1 MKKMIYAGAVL
12 CAMALTTGCSNEE
25 LMENGKD
32 SAFSLKAT
40 TDTDTR
46 TSVNEQYNV
55 LWNAGDA
62 IYVYGDGVKGTLT
75 LTSGEIVVR
84 ELSVER

>member
-55 LWNAGDA
+55 LWNAGDLCVWRWRKRYA
-62 IYVYGDGVKGTLT
+62 DTDIG
-75 LTSGEIVVR
+75 
-84 ELSVER
+84 